1 MEQARDH
8 QMKYIDQE
16 QKTANEKENCLRVE
30 MDSIESKMVDPSES
44 IEADNDDNSSK
55 KVDDQRPDVVITNQI
70 DEMDIDNPIKSL
82 DKCLLTLEATKY
94 PDDVHEKIQVFEFD
108 WMSHIDFCNRN
119 KCDKSV
125 HDVEATPN
133 HLFLHV
139 EASLDGGVREGM
151 IVEIPYEEKKSTIRH
166 GGKTSSPQF
175 WLARVEAVYGPLLKL
190 SYVGYT
196 DGKKLDIW
204 HDLTQKRLFPLGI
217 VLIRNYTFGT
227 I

>member
-16 QKTANEKENCLRVE
+16 QKTTNEKENCLRGE
-30 MDSIESKMVDPSES
+30 MGSIESKMINPSES
-44 IEADNDDNSSK
+44 IEANNDDNSSK
-55 KVDDQRPDVVITNQI
+55 KVEDQIPDVVITNQI
-70 DEMDIDNPIKSL
+70 DEMDIDNPIESL
-82 DKCLLTLEATKY
+82 DKCLLTLEARKY
-94 PDDVHEKIQVFEFD
+94 PDDVHKKLQVFEFD
-108 WMSHIDFCNRN
+108 WMSHIDFSNRN

-151 IVEIPYEEKKSTIRH
+151 IVEIQYEEKKSTTRH
-166 GGKTSSPQF
+166 GGKTSSSQF

-204 HDLTQKRLFPLGI
+204 HDLTQKRLFPLGM
-217 VLIRNYTFGT
+217 VLVKN
-227 I
+227 

>member
-1 MEQARDH
+1 MEQTRDN

-16 QKTANEKENCLRVE
+16 KKLTNEKENCLRDE
-30 MDSIESKMVDPSES
+30 IGSTESNMIDPPGQT
-44 IEADNDDNSSK
+44 EAGNDDNSSK
-55 KVDDQRPDVVITNQI
+55 KVEEQIPDVVISNQI
-70 DEMDIDNPIKSL
+70 DEMDINHPIESSNKS
-82 DKCLLTLEATKY
+82 LLTLEAVKY
-94 PDDVHEKIQVFEFD
+94 PDDVHKKVEVFEFD
-108 WMSHIDFCNRN
+108 WMSHIDFSNRN
-119 KCDKSV
+119 KCDENV

-151 IVEIPYEEKKSTIRH
+151 IVEIQYEEKKSTTRH

-190 SYVGYT
+190 CYVGYT

-217 VLIRNYTFGT
+217 VVI
-227 I
+227 

>member
-1 MEQARDH
+1 MEQTRDN

-16 QKTANEKENCLRVE
+16 KKLTNEKENCLRDE
-30 MDSIESKMVDPSES
+30 MGSIESNMIDPPEPT
-44 IEADNDDNSSK
+44 EAGNDDNSSK
-55 KVDDQRPDVVITNQI
+55 KVEEQIPDVVISNQI
-70 DEMDIDNPIKSL
+70 DKMDINLPIESSN
-82 DKCLLTLEATKY
+82 KCVLKLEAKKY
-94 PDDVHEKIQVFEFD
+94 PDEVHKKVEVFEFD
-108 WMSHIDFCNRN
+108 WMSHIDFSNRN
-119 KCDKSV
+119 KCDENV

-151 IVEIPYEEKKSTIRH
+151 IVEIQYEEKKSTTRH

-190 SYVGYT
+190 CYVGYT

-217 VLIRNYTFGT
+217 VVI
-227 I
+227 

>member
-16 QKTANEKENCLRVE
+16 QKTTNEKENCLRGE
-30 MDSIESKMVDPSES
+30 MGSIESKMINPSES
-44 IEADNDDNSSK
+44 IEANNDDNSSK
-55 KVDDQRPDVVITNQI
+55 KVEDQIPDVVITNQL
-70 DEMDIDNPIKSL
+70 DEMDIDNPIESL
-82 DKCLLTLEATKY
+82 DKCLLTLEARKY
-94 PDDVHEKIQVFEFD
+94 PDDVHKKLQVFEFD
-108 WMSHIDFCNRN
+108 WMSHIDFSNRN

-133 HLFLHV
+133 QLFLHV

-151 IVEIPYEEKKSTIRH
+151 IVEIQYEEKKSTTRH
-166 GGKTSSPQF
+166 GGKTSSSQF

-204 HDLTQKRLFPLGI
+204 HDLTQKRLFPLGM
-217 VLIRNYTFGT
+217 VLVKN
-227 I
+227 

>member
-16 QKTANEKENCLRVE
+16 QKTTNEKENCLRGE
-30 MDSIESKMVDPSES
+30 MGSIESKMINPSES
-44 IEADNDDNSSK
+44 IEANNDDNSSK
-55 KVDDQRPDVVITNQI
+55 KVEDQIPDVVITNQL
-70 DEMDIDNPIKSL
+70 DEMDIDNPIESL
-82 DKCLLTLEATKY
+82 DKCLLTLEARKY
-94 PDDVHEKIQVFEFD
+94 PDDVHKKLQVFEFD
-108 WMSHIDFCNRN
+108 WMSHIDFSNRN
-119 KCDKSV
+119 KCDKGV

-133 HLFLHV
+133 QLFLHV

-151 IVEIPYEEKKSTIRH
+151 IVEIQYEEKKSTTRH
-166 GGKTSSPQF
+166 GGKTSSSQF

-204 HDLTQKRLFPLGI
+204 HDLTQKRLFPLGM
-217 VLIRNYTFGT
+217 VLVKN
-227 I
+227 

>member
-8 QMKYIDQE
+8 PMIYIDQE
-16 QKTANEKENCLRVE
+16 QKITNEKENCLRDE
-30 MDSIESKMVDPSES
+30 MGSIESNMIDPSES
-44 IEADNDDNSSK
+44 IEARNDDDSNK
-55 KVDDQRPDVVITNQI
+55 KVEDQRPDVVKSNQI
-70 DEMDIDNPIKSL
+70 DEMNIKNPIESSN
-82 DKCLLTLEATKY
+82 KCLLTLEAKKH
-94 PDDVHEKIQVFEFD
+94 PDDVHEKIEVFEFD
-108 WMSHIDFCNRN
+108 WMSHIDFSNRN
-119 KCDKSV
+119 KCDKNV

-151 IVEIPYEEKKSTIRH
+151 IVEIQYEEKKSITRH

-196 DGKKLDIW
+196 EGKKLDIW
-204 HDLTQKRLFPLGI
+204 HDLTQTRLFPLGI
-217 VLIRNYTFGT
+217 VFIKITYLL
-227 I
+227 

>member
-16 QKTANEKENCLRVE
+16 QKTTNEKENCLRGE
-30 MDSIESKMVDPSES
+30 MGSIESKMINPSES
-44 IEADNDDNSSK
+44 IEANNDDNSSK
-55 KVDDQRPDVVITNQI
+55 KVEDQIPDVVITNQL
-70 DEMDIDNPIKSL
+70 DEMDIDNPIESL
-82 DKCLLTLEATKY
+82 DKCLLTLEARKY
-94 PDDVHEKIQVFEFD
+94 PDDVHKKLQVFEFD
-108 WMSHIDFCNRN
+108 WMSHIDFSNRN

-151 IVEIPYEEKKSTIRH
+151 IVEIQYEEKKSTTRH
-166 GGKTSSPQF
+166 GGKTSSSQF

-204 HDLTQKRLFPLGI
+204 HDLTQKRLFPLGM
-217 VLIRNYTFGT
+217 VLVKN
-227 I
+227 

>member
-16 QKTANEKENCLRVE
+16 QKTTNEKENCLKGE
-30 MDSIESKMVDPSES
+30 MGSIESKMINPSES
-44 IEADNDDNSSK
+44 IEANNDDNSSK
-55 KVDDQRPDVVITNQI
+55 KVEDQIPDVVITNQL
-70 DEMDIDNPIKSL
+70 DEMDIDNPIESL
-82 DKCLLTLEATKY
+82 DRCLLTLEATKY
-94 PDDVHEKIQVFEFD
+94 PDDVNKKVQVFEFD
-108 WMSHIDFCNRN
+108 WMAHIDFSNRN

-151 IVEIPYEEKKSTIRH
+151 IVEIQYEEKKSTTRH
-166 GGKTSSPQF
+166 GGKTSSSQF

-204 HDLTQKRLFPLGI
+204 HDLTQKRLFPLGM
-217 VLIRNYTFGT
+217 VLVKN
-227 I
+227 